1 MGRRGALVGTLLVLL
16 AGCGERL
23 DAADRVDRTAAL
35 HACSDRSIIAALATD
50 PDELLAGMR
59 RLEAC
64 MALRNLPGH
73 ATYDPSKKSV
83 LFAYEPER
91 PSLRF

>member
-1 MGRRGALVGTLLVLL
+1 MGRRRAPLVGVLLVLL

-23 DAADRVDRTAAL
+23 DAAGRVDRAVAL
-35 HACSDRSIIAALATD
+35 RACSDRTIVAATD

-59 RLEAC
+59 RLETC
-64 MALRNLPGH
+64 MALRNLPGR
-73 ATYDPSKKSV
+73 ATYDRSKNSV
-83 LFAYEPER
+83 LFAYEAER